1 MNTQK
6 PRALPGTICPLLR
19 QDVSE
24 VCHTCHLWDKIRVR
38 TNSIPPD
45 EYDHWDCTLRLFTV
59 LMRDIGAATDGV
71 QKATES
77 TRNEM
82 CKRQDLAIE
91 VMWQAQHGPRP
102 LSVIAAAPNGAHR
115 LIDGPR

>member
-6 PRALPGTICPLLR
+6 PRALPGTICPLF
-19 QDVSE
+19 QKDVSE
-24 VCHTCHLWDKIRVR
+24 VCHTCHWWDRIRVR

-45 EYDHWDCTLRLFTV
+45 EYDHWDCTIRLHTV
-59 LMRDIGAATDGV
+59 LMRDIGAATDGL

-82 CKRQDLAIE
+82 CKRQDLVIE
-91 VMWQAQHGPRP
+91 IMCHARSTPRP
-102 LSVIAAAPNGAHR
+102 LPMISPNGDPR